1 MNYCVVPPKIISA
14 VISYRWNVIAIKIPG
29 YCVWTCSRVFLS
41 LIVVSWT
48 SLAILDSGFLSVNI
62 CDGFCFVLFLWIWDW
77 LFVVLTSR
85 TQGRPQTKNQKVLFD
100 SFLIVKSMRLYWS
113 KKCLLSF
120 IYKNCC
126 WFLFTYLAYDCFSE
140 KPAYYWIA
148 FFVASERGRWYCF
161 EASKGKH
168 ATERASERW
177 WSSRGM

>member
-1 MNYCVVPPKIISA
+1 MKCNCHKNTWLLCLNLFQSIFKLNCCIMNFTGHI
-14 VISYRWNVIAIKIPG
+14 R
-29 YCVWTCSRVFLS
+29 F
-41 LIVVSWT
+41 
-48 SLAILDSGFLSVNI
+48 GFSSVNI

-148 FFVASERGRWYCF
+148 FFVASERGRRYCF